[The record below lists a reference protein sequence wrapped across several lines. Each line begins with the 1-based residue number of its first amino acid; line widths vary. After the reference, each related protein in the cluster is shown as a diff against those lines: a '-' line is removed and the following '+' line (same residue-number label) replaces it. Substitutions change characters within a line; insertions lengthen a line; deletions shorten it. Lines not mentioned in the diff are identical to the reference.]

1 MRKISD
7 LTRRKPWSHKY
18 DYGHLLV
25 IGGSKKYSGSPS
37 FNALAALRTG
47 VDLVTIAA
55 PERAADIAAGFAPDL
70 ITYPLKGDYL
80 SKKHVPEI
88 KKILGEKVS
97 AVVIGGGLER
107 SSDTFDA
114 VNKIHN
120 LTGVPFVFDADAL
133 HAIRKKKIKPREQ
146 DVVTPHAEEFR
157 VLSGR
162 KVPENENK
170 RKKIV
175 KDVAFFLGCTVLLK
189 GHVDIISDG
198 KKVKT
203 FKKGKGAVYL
213 TKGGTGDTLA
223 GICGALLAQDV
234 GSFDSAYYSAKINGV
249 AGELAAK
256 ENLCGL
262 LASDI
267 IGNIPKAL
275 KKNKVKT

>member
-1 MRKISD
+1 MSD
-7 LTRRKPWSHKY
+7 LLKRKPWSHKY

-37 FNALAALRTG
+37 FNALAALRSG

-55 PERAADIAAGFAPDL
+55 PERASNICATFSPDIIA
-70 ITYPLKGDYL
+70 YPLKGDYL
-80 SKKHVPEI
+80 SVKHVPEI

-107 SSDTFDA
+107 HSDTFDA
-114 VNKIHN
+114 IKKIHD
-120 LTGVPFVFDADAL
+120 LTGVPFVFDADAI
-133 HAIRKKKIKPREQ
+133 HAIRAKKIKPRKH
-146 DVVTPHAEEFR
+146 DVITPHAREFK

-162 KVPENENK
+162 EIPNDVKK
-170 RKKIV
+170 REKIV

-198 KKVKT
+198 KNVKT
-203 FKKGKGAVYL
+203 FKKNKDAVYL

-223 GICGALLAQDV
+223 GICGALLAQDLD
-234 GSFDSAYYSAKINGV
+234 SFHSAYYSAKINGV

-256 ENLCGL
+256 DNLCGL
-262 LASDI
+262 LASDLI
-267 IGNIPKAL
+267 DKIPAVL
-275 KKNKVKT
+275 KKLR

>member
-7 LTRRKPWSHKY
+7 LLKRKPWSHKY
-18 DYGHLLV
+18 QYGHLLV

-37 FNALAALRTG
+37 LNALAALRTG

-55 PERAADIAAGFAPDL
+55 PERAANIAATYTPDL

-80 SKKHVPEI
+80 SAKHLPEI

-107 SSDTFDA
+107 NTDTFDA
-114 VNKIHN
+114 IKKIHD
-120 LTGVPFVFDADAL
+120 LTGVPFVFDADAI
-133 HAIRKKKIKPREQ
+133 HAIRAKKIKPRKQ
-146 DVVTPHAEEFR
+146 DVVTPHAREFK

-162 KVPENENK
+162 EVPEDGEK
-170 RKKIV
+170 RKKTV
-175 KDVAFFLGCTVLLK
+175 KDIAFFLGCTVLLK

-198 KKVKT
+198 KNVKT
-203 FKKGKGAVYL
+203 FKKGKDAVYL

-234 GSFDSAYYSAKINGV
+234 SSFDSSYYSAVINGV
-249 AGELAAK
+249 AGELAAR

-262 LASDI
+262 LATDLVN
-267 IGNIPKAL
+267 NIPEAL
-275 KKNKVKT
+275 KKTLR